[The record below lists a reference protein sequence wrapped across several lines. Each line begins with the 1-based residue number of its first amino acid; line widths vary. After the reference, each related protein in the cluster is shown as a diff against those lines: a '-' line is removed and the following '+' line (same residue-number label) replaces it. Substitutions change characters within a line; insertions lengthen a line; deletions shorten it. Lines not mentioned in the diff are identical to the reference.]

1 MTTGLFCWAGAG
13 ADIGINLS
21 ETIWHLDCACLG
33 NQGTGNKVASLQ
45 HNLTAPLRFLVE
57 TPSSLFPWVAVFL
70 AAGIGFWFSLY
81 AEPGFGFYFCAALCV
96 GGGIG
101 LRLFGAEI
109 FHPIAVA
116 IGCMALGVLAA
127 GVRGHLQ
134 ASPMLDFRYYGP
146 VQGRIIDIDRSQSD
160 KLRVTLDQ
168 VVLERTSPAR
178 TPATVRVSLHE
189 EKGYFDPIPGMTV
202 VMTAMLAAPEG
213 PAEPG
218 GFDFRRMA
226 YFDRLGAVGYT
237 RTPVLVMEMPLGG
250 AQAVNRVR
258 TYLSNAIMA
267 AVPGDS
273 GAFASGVMTGD
284 RSGISLDTVQA
295 LRDSNLAH
303 LLAISG
309 MNMAFITG
317 FVFALIRYGVALVPA
332 LALRLNS
339 KKVAAIFALAVAAFY
354 LALSGSNVATERA
367 FITVVVMLS
376 AILID
381 RRALSLRTV
390 AISAF
395 ILLVWQ
401 PESLLEPGFQMSYAA
416 TVALIWGFG
425 IFQNQIV
432 REKIPRWT
440 MPIFTLVMSSAIA
453 GAATAPFA
461 AAHFNRLT
469 GYGLLANLLTV
480 PVMGAVVMP
489 AGAVAALL
497 APFGLAWLPLWVMDL
512 GSRWI
517 LWIAHWIASLD
528 GAVSGVHSPPA
539 LFLPV
544 LSVGA
549 LWVILF
555 QGRVRA
561 LGAVPIILAFVAWG
575 MAGRPA
581 MLISSDAVLVGLL
594 EQDGR
599 AMSSAKGAG
608 FSADS
613 WLENDGDLA
622 EQDVAAAR
630 IGFTGPKGQRS
641 FVIEGVRGIHLKG
654 KAAEGALADAC
665 GKADF
670 VVIAARVKAPPIG
683 CTVIDQGFLRK
694 TGAIAVWSKPEGLL
708 IQPALSAK
716 RLWTMPSVSLA
727 DMPILSAHK
736 LSVVAADP

>member
-1 MTTGLFCWAGAG
+1 MA
-13 ADIGINLS
+13 I
-21 ETIWHLDCACLG
+21 
-33 NQGTGNKVASLQ
+33 
-45 HNLTAPLRFLVE
+45 
-57 TPSSLFPWVAVFL
+57 
-70 AAGIGFWFSLY
+70 
-81 AEPGFGFYFCAALCV
+81 
-96 GGGIG
+96 
-101 LRLFGAEI
+101 
-109 FHPIAVA
+109 A
-116 IGCMALGVLAA
+116 IGCTAFGVLCA
-127 GVRGHLQ
+127 GLRGHLQ

-146 VQGRIIDIDRSQSD
+146 VEGRIIEIDRSQSD
-160 KLRVTLDQ
+160 KLRLTLDQ

-178 TPATVRVSLHE
+178 TPAKVRVSLH
-189 EKGYFDPIPGMTV
+189 GDQDHLHPIPGMTV

-226 YFDRLGAVGYT
+226 FFERLGAVGYT
-237 RTPVLVMEMPLGG
+237 RTPVLVMAEPAEGG
-250 AQAVNRVR
+250 QVVNRLR
-258 TYLSNAIMA
+258 SYLSNAMMA
-267 AVPGDS
+267 AVPGQS

-284 RSGISLDTVQA
+284 QSGISRDTVQA
-295 LRDSNLAH
+295 LRNSNLSH

-317 FVFALIRYGVALVPA
+317 FVFALIRYGVALVPP
-332 LALRLNS
+332 LALRINS
-339 KKVAAIFALAVAAFY
+339 KKVAAIFALFVAAFY

-367 FITVVVMLS
+367 FITVVVMLG
-376 AILID
+376 AVLID

-395 ILLVWQ
+395 LLLAWQ
-401 PESLLEPGFQMSYAA
+401 PESLLAPGFQMSYAA

-425 IFQNQIV
+425 LFQNQII

-440 MPIFTLVMSSAIA
+440 MPIFTLVMSSVIA

-469 GYGLLANLLTV
+469 GYGLVANLLTV

-497 APFGLAWLPLWVMDL
+497 APFGLAGVALWVMDM

-517 LWIAHWIASLD
+517 LWVAHWIASLD
-528 GAVSGVHSPPA
+528 GAVTGVYSPPA

-544 LSVGA
+544 LSIGA

-561 LGAVPIILAFVAWG
+561 WGAMPIAAAFLAWG
-575 MAGRPA
+575 VAGRPA
-581 MLISSDAVLVGLL
+581 MLISSDAVLVGVLGA
-594 EQDGR
+594 EGR

-630 IGFTGPKGQRS
+630 VGFAGPKGARS
-641 FVIEGVRGIHLKG
+641 FNLAGVKGIHLKG
-654 KAAEGALADAC
+654 KAAISLLTDAC
-665 GKADF
+665 GRADF
-670 VVIAARVKAPPIG
+670 VIIAAGVKNAPAG
-683 CTVIDQGFLRK
+683 CQVIDEGFLRK
-694 TGAIAVWSKPEGLL
+694 TGAIAVWAKADGLVMM
-708 IQPALSAK
+708 PALHAK
-716 RLWTMPSVSLA
+716 RLWTAPAVSLDA
-727 DMPILSAHK
+727 LPMLSARK
-736 LSVVAADP
+736 LAAVATDP

>member
-1 MTTGLFCWAGAG
+1 MAT
-13 ADIGINLS
+13 
-21 ETIWHLDCACLG
+21 
-33 NQGTGNKVASLQ
+33 
-45 HNLTAPLRFLVE
+45 LTHRIAAPLRFLVE
-57 TPSSLFPWVAVFL
+57 TPASLFPWCAVFL
-70 AAGIGFWFSLY
+70 AVGIGFWFSLSV
-81 AEPGFGFYFCAALCV
+81 EPGLGFYSLAVLALFVCIGVRLKAAEL
-96 GGGIG
+96 
-101 LRLFGAEI
+101 
-109 FHPIAVA
+109 FHPVAVA
-116 IGCMALGVLAA
+116 LGCIAFGLLAA
-127 GVRGHLQ
+127 GLRGHLR

-146 VQGRIIDIDRSQSD
+146 VEGRIIDIDRSQSD
-160 KLRVTLDQ
+160 KLRLTLDQ
-168 VVLERTSPAR
+168 VVLERTSPVR
-178 TPATVRVSLHE
+178 TPATVRVSLH
-189 EKGYFDPIPGMTV
+189 GNQDHLQPIPGMMV

-237 RTPVLVMEMPLGG
+237 RTPVLVMAMPEGG
-250 AQAVNRVR
+250 AQLVNRMR
-258 TYLSNAIMA
+258 TALSNAIMA

-284 RSGISLDTVQA
+284 QSGISRDTVQA
-295 LRDSNLAH
+295 LRNSNLSH

-317 FVFALIRYGVALVPA
+317 FVFALIRYGVALIPP
-332 LALRLNS
+332 LALRVNS
-339 KKVAAIFALAVAAFY
+339 KKVAAVFALAVAAFY

-367 FITVVVMLS
+367 FITVVVMLG
-376 AILID
+376 AVLID

-395 ILLVWQ
+395 VLLAWQ

-425 IFQNQIV
+425 MFQNQIV
-432 REKIPRWT
+432 RERIPRWT
-440 MPIFTLVMSSAIA
+440 MPIFTLVMSSVIA

-469 GYGLLANLLTV
+469 GYGLVANLLTV

-497 APFGLAWLPLWVMDL
+497 APFGLAWLPLWVMDM

-517 LWIAHWIASLD
+517 LWVAHWIASLD

-539 LFLPV
+539 MFLPV

-561 LGAVPIILAFVAWG
+561 WGAVPIAVAFVAWG
-575 MAGRPA
+575 VAGRPA
-581 MLISSDAVLVGLL
+581 MLISSDAVLVGIMGA
-594 EQDGR
+594 EGR
-599 AMSSAKGAG
+599 AMSSVKGAG

-622 EQDVAAAR
+622 KQDVAAAR
-630 IGFTGPKGQRS
+630 LGFEGAKGARS
-641 FVIEGVRGIHLKG
+641 FAIGAVRGIHLKG
-654 KAAEGALADAC
+654 KAAAGLLADAC

-670 VVIAARVKAPPIG
+670 VVIAARVKVVPAG
-683 CTVIDQGFLRK
+683 CQVIDEDFLRK
-694 TGAIAVWSKPEGLL
+694 TGAIAVWDKPEGLVMT
-708 IQPALSAK
+708 PALNAK
-716 RLWTMPSVSLA
+716 RLWTVPTASLA
-727 DMPILSAHK
+727 ALPILSAHK
-736 LSVVAADP
+736 PAVVVAGD

>member
-1 MTTGLFCWAGAG
+1 VAT
-13 ADIGINLS
+13 LS
-21 ETIWHLDCACLG
+21 H
-33 NQGTGNKVASLQ
+33 S
-45 HNLTAPLRFLVE
+45 LTAPLRFLLE
-57 TPSSLFPWVAVFL
+57 TPASLFPWSAVFL
-70 AAGIGFWFSLY
+70 ATGIGLWFSLEV
-81 AEPGFGFYFCAALCV
+81 EPGLLFYGLAGLCLAICIV
-96 GGGIG
+96 VR
-101 LRLFGAEI
+101 LRGPEL
-109 FHPIAVA
+109 FHPLVVA
-116 IGCMALGVLAA
+116 SGCVALGVLAA
-127 GVRGHLQ
+127 GLRGHLQ

-146 VQGRIIDIDRSQSD
+146 VEGRIIDIDRSQSD
-160 KLRVTLDQ
+160 KLRITLDQ
-168 VVLERTSPAR
+168 VVLERTSPER
-178 TPATVRVSLHE
+178 TPATVRVSLHGE
-189 EKGYFDPIPGMTV
+189 QAHLTPIPGMTV

-237 RTPVLVMEMPLGG
+237 RTPVLVLAKAEGG
-250 AQAVNRVR
+250 AQMINRVR

-284 RSGISLDTVQA
+284 QSGISRDTVVA
-295 LRDSNLAH
+295 LRNSNLAH

-317 FVFALIRYGVALVPA
+317 FVFALIRYGMALVPR
-332 LALRLNS
+332 LALRVNS
-339 KKVAAIFALAVAAFY
+339 KKVAALFALAVAAFY
-354 LALSGSNVATERA
+354 LALSGANLATERA
-367 FITVVVMLS
+367 FITVVVMLG
-376 AILID
+376 AVLMD

-395 ILLVWQ
+395 VLLLWQ

-425 IFQNQIV
+425 MFQNQIV
-432 REKIPRWT
+432 RERIPRWT
-440 MPIFTLVMSSAIA
+440 MPIFTLVMSSVIA

-469 GYGLLANLLTV
+469 GYGLVANLLTV

-497 APFGLAWLPLWVMDL
+497 APFGLAGLPLWVMDM

-528 GAVSGVHSPPA
+528 GAVSGVHTPPA
-539 LFLPV
+539 MFLPV
-544 LSVGA
+544 LTLGA

-555 QGRVRA
+555 QGKVRA
-561 LGAVPIILAFVAWG
+561 WGLVPILVAFVAWG
-575 MAGRPA
+575 AAGRPA
-581 MLISSDAVLVGLL
+581 LLISSDAVLVGLL
-594 EQDGR
+594 GDEGR
-599 AMSSAKGAG
+599 AMSSAKGAR

-622 EQDVAAAR
+622 LQEDAAGR
-630 IGFTGPKGQRS
+630 LGFNGPKGQRS
-641 FVIEGVRGIHLKG
+641 FVLAGLRGIHLKG
-654 KAAEGALADAC
+654 KAAEGLLTEAC

-670 VVIAARVKAPPIG
+670 VIIAARVSTAPPG
-683 CTVIDQGFLRK
+683 CRVIDEGVLRK
-694 TGAIAVWSKPEGLL
+694 TGAMAVWAKPEGLV
-708 IQPALSAK
+708 IEPALNAK
-716 RLWTMPSVSLA
+716 RLWTVPSASVA
-727 DMPILSAHK
+727 DVPILLARK
-736 LSVVAADP
+736 SVQLTTDQ

>member
-1 MTTGLFCWAGAG
+1 MPPSKLALISLTFVIILAGLC
-13 ADIGINLS
+13 
-21 ETIWHLDCACLG
+21 
-33 NQGTGNKVASLQ
+33 
-45 HNLTAPLRFLVE
+45 
-57 TPSSLFPWVAVFL
+57 
-70 AAGIGFWFSLY
+70 
-81 AEPGFGFYFCAALCV
+81 LCV
-96 GGGIG
+96 CTG
-101 LRLFGAEI
+101 LRLRGAEVY
-109 FHPIAVA
+109 HPLAVA
-116 IGCMALGVLAA
+116 IGCIALGVLCA
-127 GVRGHLQ
+127 GLRGHLQ

-146 VQGRIIDIDRSQSD
+146 VEGRIIEIDRSQSD
-160 KLRVTLDQ
+160 KLRLTLDQ
-168 VVLERTSPAR
+168 VVLERTSPPR
-178 TPATVRVSLHE
+178 TPATVRVSLH
-189 EKGYFDPIPGMTV
+189 GDQDHLRPIPGMTV

-226 YFDRLGAVGYT
+226 YFERLGAVGYT
-237 RTPVLVMEMPLGG
+237 RTPVLVMVEPAEG
-250 AQAVNRVR
+250 AQVVNRVR
-258 TYLSNAIMA
+258 TYLSNAIMT

-317 FVFALIRYGVALVPA
+317 FVFALIRYGVALIPP
-332 LALRLNS
+332 LALRVNS
-339 KKVAAIFALAVAAFY
+339 KKVAAIFALFVAAFY

-367 FITVVVMLS
+367 FITVVVMLG
-376 AILID
+376 AVLID

-395 ILLVWQ
+395 VLLAWQ
-401 PESLLEPGFQMSYAA
+401 PESLLAPGFQMSFAA

-425 IFQNQIV
+425 MFQNQIV
-432 REKIPRWT
+432 QENVPRWT
-440 MPIFTLVMSSAIA
+440 MPIFALVMSSVIA

-469 GYGLLANLLTV
+469 GYGLVANLLTV

-497 APFGLAWLPLWVMDL
+497 APFGLAGVALWVMDM

-528 GAVSGVHSPPA
+528 GAVTGVLTPPA

-544 LSVGA
+544 LSLGA
-549 LWVILF
+549 LWLILF

-561 LGAVPIILAFVAWG
+561 WGLVPIMVAFTAWS

-581 MLISSDAVLVGLL
+581 MLISSDAVLVGVLGA
-594 EQDGR
+594 EGR

-622 EQDVAAAR
+622 EQEIAAAR
-630 IGFTGPKGQRS
+630 VGFEGPKGARS
-641 FVIEGVRGIHLKG
+641 FDLAGIKGIHLKG
-654 KAAEGALADAC
+654 KAAVGLLAEAC

-670 VVIAARVKAPPIG
+670 VIIAAQVKDVPAR
-683 CTVIDQGFLRK
+683 CQVIDEGFLRK
-694 TGAIAVWSKPEGLL
+694 TGAIAVWAQPEGLVMM
-708 IQPALSAK
+708 PALNAK
-716 RLWTMPSVSLA
+716 RLWTVPTASLA
-727 DMPILSAHK
+727 ALPMLSAHK
-736 LSVVAADP
+736 LAVVAAKK

>member
-1 MTTGLFCWAGAG
+1 M
-13 ADIGINLS
+13 
-21 ETIWHLDCACLG
+21 
-33 NQGTGNKVASLQ
+33 ASLS
-45 HNLTAPLRFLVE
+45 HSLTAHLRFLVE
-57 TPSSLFPWVAVFL
+57 TPASLFPWVAVFL
-70 AAGIGFWFSLY
+70 AVGIGFWFSLTN
-81 AEPGFGFYFCAALCV
+81 EPEFGFYALA
-96 GGGIG
+96 G
-101 LRLFGAEI
+101 LCLGVCTAIRLRGAEL
-109 FHPIAVA
+109 FHPVAVA
-116 IGCMALGVLAA
+116 FGCIALGILAA
-127 GVRGHLQ
+127 GFRGYWQ

-146 VQGRIIDIDRSQSD
+146 VEGRIIDIDRSQSD
-160 KLRVTLDQ
+160 KLRLTLDR

-178 TPATVRVSLHE
+178 TPATVRISLH
-189 EKGYFDPIPGMTV
+189 GDQDHLQPIPGMTV

-226 YFDRLGAVGYT
+226 FFDRLGAVGYT
-237 RTPVLVMEMPLGG
+237 RTPVLVMEKPVGG
-250 AQAVNRVR
+250 AQVVSRVR
-258 TYLSNAIMA
+258 TYLSNAIMT

-317 FVFALIRYGVALVPA
+317 FVFALIRYGVALVPP
-332 LALRLNS
+332 LALRVNS

-367 FITVVVMLS
+367 FITVVVMLG

-401 PESLLEPGFQMSYAA
+401 PESLSEPGFQMSFAA

-425 IFQNQIV
+425 MFQNQIV

-440 MPIFTLVMSSAIA
+440 MPIFTLVISSVIA

-461 AAHFNRLT
+461 AAHFNRMT

-497 APFGLAWLPLWVMDL
+497 APFGLAGVALWVMDL

-517 LWIAHWIASLD
+517 LWIAHWIAGLD
-528 GAVSGVHSPPA
+528 GAVSGVHSPTA
-539 LFLPV
+539 LVLPL

-561 LGAVPIILAFVAWG
+561 LGAVPIALAFLAWG
-575 MAGRPA
+575 MTGRPA
-581 MLISSDAVLVGLL
+581 MLISSDAVLVGVLGP
-594 EQDGR
+594 DGR

-608 FSADS
+608 FAADS

-622 EQDVAAAR
+622 EQETAAAR
-630 IGFTGPKGQRS
+630 AGFAGAKGARR
-641 FVIEGVRGIHLKG
+641 FAVGAVRGIHLKG
-654 KAAEGALADAC
+654 KAAEGLLADAC
-665 GKADF
+665 TEADF
-670 VVIAARVKAPPIG
+670 VIIAVRVKSPPIG
-683 CTVIDQGFLRK
+683 CTVIDEGFLRK
-694 TGAIAVWSKPEGLL
+694 TGAIAVWEKAEGLVM
-708 IQPALSAK
+708 QPALNAK
-716 RLWTMPSVSLA
+716 RLWTVPTVSLA
-727 DMPILSAHK
+727 DLPMLLSQK
-736 LSVVAADP
+736 PVVVVADQ

>member
-1 MTTGLFCWAGAG
+1 MANPL
-13 ADIGINLS
+13 
-21 ETIWHLDCACLG
+21 H
-33 NQGTGNKVASLQ
+33 
-45 HNLTAPLRFLVE
+45 HLTAPLRFLVE
-57 TPSSLFPWVAVFL
+57 TPVSLFPWVAVFL
-70 AAGIGFWFSLY
+70 AAGIGYWFSVPV
-81 AEPGFGFYFCAALCV
+81 EPGVGFYVLAAVCLGLC
-96 GGGIG
+96 IWAR
-101 LRLFGAEI
+101 LRAAELV
-109 FHPIAVA
+109 HPVAVA
-116 IGCMALGVLAA
+116 VGCVALGVLAA
-127 GVRGHLQ
+127 GLRGHLQ
-134 ASPMLDFRYYGP
+134 AAPMLDFRYYGP
-146 VQGRIIDIDRSQSD
+146 VEGRIIDIDRSQSD
-160 KLRVTLDQ
+160 KLRLTLDQ

-178 TPATVRVSLHE
+178 TPATVRVSLH
-189 EKGYFDPIPGMTV
+189 GRQDHLLPTPGMTV

-237 RTPVLVMEMPLGG
+237 RTPVLLMAEPIGG
-250 AQAVNRVR
+250 AQVVSRVR

-317 FVFALIRYGVALVPA
+317 FVFALIRYGVALVPP
-332 LALRLNS
+332 LALRVNS

-354 LALSGSNVATERA
+354 LALSGANVATERA
-367 FITVVVMLS
+367 FIMVVVMLG
-376 AILID
+376 AVLMD

-390 AISAF
+390 AISACA
-395 ILLVWQ
+395 LLVWQ
-401 PESLLEPGFQMSYAA
+401 PESLLEPGFQMSFAA

-425 IFQNQIV
+425 LFQNQIV
-432 REKIPRWT
+432 RERIPRWT
-440 MPIFTLVMSSAIA
+440 MPIFTLVMSSVIA

-461 AAHFNRLT
+461 AAHFNRMT
-469 GYGLLANLLTV
+469 GYGLMANLLTV

-497 APFGLAWLPLWVMDL
+497 APFGLAGLPLWVMDL

-517 LWIAHWIASLD
+517 LWIAHWIASLE

-561 LGAVPIILAFVAWG
+561 MGLVPVAVAFVAWG
-575 MAGRPA
+575 MADRPTV
-581 MLISSDAVLVGLL
+581 LISSDAVLVGLMGD
-594 EQDGR
+594 DGR

-622 EQDVAAAR
+622 EQLDAAAR
-630 IGFTGPKGQRS
+630 SGFAGPKGQRR
-641 FVIEGVRGIHLKG
+641 FEVAGVRGIHLKG
-654 KAAEGALADAC
+654 KGADALLADAC
-665 GKADF
+665 ATADL
-670 VVIAARVKAPPIG
+670 VIIAARVKDAPTG
-683 CTVIDQGFLRK
+683 CKVIDEGFLRK
-694 TGAIAVWSKPEGLL
+694 TGALALWAEGDGLVME
-708 IQPALSAK
+708 PALNAK
-716 RLWTMPSVSLA
+716 RLWTAPSASLA
-727 DMPILSAHK
+727 PLPMLSARK
-736 LSVVAADP
+736 AAMVLADQ

>member
-1 MTTGLFCWAGAG
+1 MA
-13 ADIGINLS
+13 NLTHS
-21 ETIWHLDCACLG
+21 
-33 NQGTGNKVASLQ
+33 
-45 HNLTAPLRFLVE
+45 LTAPLRVLAE
-57 TPSSLFPWVAVFL
+57 TPASLFPWVAVFL
-70 AAGIGFWFSLY
+70 ATGIGYWFSVSV
-81 AEPGFGFYFCAALCV
+81 EPGVTFYSFGTICLCTCIAV
-96 GGGIG
+96 R
-101 LRLFGAEI
+101 LRGAEI
-109 FHPIAVA
+109 YHPVAVA
-116 IGCMALGVLAA
+116 FGCVALGVLCA
-127 GVRGHLQ
+127 GLRGHLQ

-146 VQGRIIDIDRSQSD
+146 VEGRIIDIDRSQSD
-160 KLRVTLDQ
+160 KLRLTLDQ
-168 VVLERTSPAR
+168 VVLERIAPAR
-178 TPATVRVSLHE
+178 TPATVRVSLH
-189 EKGYFDPIPGMTV
+189 GDQGHLRPIPGMIV

-237 RTPVLVMEMPLGG
+237 RTPVLVMAEPAEG
-250 AQAVNRVR
+250 AQVVNRLR
-258 TYLSNAIMA
+258 TYLSNAIMT
-267 AVPGDS
+267 AVPGQS

-284 RSGISLDTVQA
+284 QSGISSDTVQA
-295 LRDSNLAH
+295 LRSSNLSH

-317 FVFALIRYGVALVPA
+317 FVFALIRYGVALIPP
-332 LALRLNS
+332 LALRVNS
-339 KKVAAIFALAVAAFY
+339 KKVAAIFALFVAAFY

-367 FITVVVMLS
+367 FITVVVMLG
-376 AILID
+376 AVLMD

-395 ILLVWQ
+395 VLLLWQ
-401 PESLLEPGFQMSYAA
+401 PESLLAPGFQMSYAA

-425 IFQNQIV
+425 LFQNQIV
-432 REKIPRWT
+432 REKLPRWT
-440 MPIFTLVMSSAIA
+440 MPLFTLVMSSVIA

-469 GYGLLANLLTV
+469 EYGLIANLLTV

-497 APFGLAWLPLWVMDL
+497 APFGLAGVALWVMDM

-528 GAVSGVHSPPA
+528 GAVSGVYAPPA

-544 LSVGA
+544 LSIGA

-561 LGAVPIILAFVAWG
+561 WGLVPMAVAFTAWG
-575 MAGRPA
+575 MAGRPS
-581 MLISSDAVLVGLL
+581 MLISSDAVLVGMLGT
-594 EQDGR
+594 EGR

-630 IGFTGPKGQRS
+630 AGFNGPKGARS
-641 FVIEGVRGIHLKG
+641 FDLAGVKGIHLKG
-654 KAAEGALADAC
+654 KSAMGLLAEAC
-665 GKADF
+665 SKADF
-670 VVIAARVKAPPIG
+670 VVIAARVTDAPAG
-683 CTVIDQGFLRK
+683 CKVIDEAFLRQ
-694 TGAIAVWSKPEGLL
+694 TGALALWAKPEGLVM
-708 IQPALSAK
+708 QPALNAK
-716 RLWTMPSVSLA
+716 RLWTVPTASLA
-727 DMPILSAHK
+727 DLPMLTPKTLTTAK
-736 LSVVAADP
+736 P

>member
-1 MTTGLFCWAGAG
+1 MA
-13 ADIGINLS
+13 NLS
-21 ETIWHLDCACLG
+21 DA
-33 NQGTGNKVASLQ
+33 
-45 HNLTAPLRFLVE
+45 LTTPLRFLAE
-57 TPSSLFPWVAVFL
+57 TPASLFPWVAVFL
-70 AAGIGFWFSLY
+70 AAGIGFWFSLT
-81 AEPGFGFYFCAALCV
+81 AEPGVGFYSLVGLCLCACT
-96 GGGIG
+96 G
-101 LRLFGAEI
+101 LRMRGAEV
-109 FHPIAVA
+109 FHPLAIA
-116 IGCMALGVLAA
+116 IGCIALGVLCA
-127 GVRGHLQ
+127 GLRGHLQ

-146 VQGRIIDIDRSQSD
+146 VEGRIIEIDRSQAD
-160 KLRVTLDQ
+160 KLRLTLDQ

-178 TPATVRVSLHE
+178 TPDKVRISLH
-189 EKGYFDPIPGMTV
+189 GNQDHLHPIPGMTV

-226 YFDRLGAVGYT
+226 YFERLGAVGYT
-237 RTPVLVMEMPLGG
+237 RTPVLVMAKPAEG
-250 AQAVNRVR
+250 AQVVNRLR
-258 TYLSNAIMA
+258 TYLSNAMMA
-267 AVPGDS
+267 AVPGQS

-284 RSGISLDTVQA
+284 QSAISRDTVQA
-295 LRDSNLAH
+295 LRNSNLSH

-317 FVFALIRYGVALVPA
+317 FVFVLIRYGVALVPP
-332 LALRLNS
+332 LALRVNS
-339 KKVAAIFALAVAAFY
+339 KKLAAVFALFVAAFY

-367 FITVVVMLS
+367 FITVVVMLG
-376 AILID
+376 AVLMD

-390 AISAF
+390 AISAAV
-395 ILLVWQ
+395 LLLWQ
-401 PESLLEPGFQMSYAA
+401 PESLLAPGFQMSYAA

-425 IFQNQIV
+425 VFQNQII

-440 MPIFTLVMSSAIA
+440 MPIFALVLSSVIA

-469 GYGLLANLLTV
+469 GYGLVANLLTV

-497 APFGLAWLPLWVMDL
+497 APFGLAGVALWVMDM

-528 GAVSGVHSPPA
+528 GAVSGVHSPSA
-539 LFLPV
+539 LVLPV
-544 LSVGA
+544 LSIGA

-561 LGAVPIILAFVAWG
+561 WGLVPVALAFTAWG
-575 MAGRPA
+575 MTGRPA

-594 EQDGR
+594 GPEGR

-622 EQDVAAAR
+622 PQDIAAAR
-630 IGFTGPKGQRS
+630 AGFEGPKGARG
-641 FVIEGVRGIHLKG
+641 FDLAGVRGIHLKG
-654 KAAEGALADAC
+654 KAAMGLLAQAC
-665 GKADF
+665 DNADF
-670 VVIAARVKAPPIG
+670 VIIAARVTDAPAG
-683 CTVIDQGFLRK
+683 CQMIDEGFLRK
-694 TGAIAVWSKPEGLL
+694 TGSLAVWAQPEGLL
-708 IQPALSAK
+708 LQPALNAK
-716 RLWTMPSVSLA
+716 RLWTAPAASLDA
-727 DMPILSAHK
+727 LPMLSARK
-736 LSVVAADP
+736 LAVVATDP

>member
-1 MTTGLFCWAGAG
+1 MTHT
-13 ADIGINLS
+13 
-21 ETIWHLDCACLG
+21 
-33 NQGTGNKVASLQ
+33 
-45 HNLTAPLRFLVE
+45 LTAPLRFLVE
-57 TPSSLFPWVAVFL
+57 TPASLFPWVAVFL
-70 AAGIGFWFSLY
+70 SGGIGFWFSLSV
-81 AEPGFGFYFCAALCV
+81 EPGYGFYCSVGFCLC
-96 GGGIG
+96 
-101 LRLFGAEI
+101 LCSAFRLWGAEL
-109 FHPIAVA
+109 FHPVAVA

-127 GVRGHLQ
+127 GLRGQLQ
-134 ASPMLDFRYYGP
+134 ATPMLDFRYYGP
-146 VQGRIIDIDRSQSD
+146 VEGRIVDIDRSQSD
-160 KLRVTLDQ
+160 KLRLTLDR

-178 TPATVRVSLHE
+178 TPAKVRISLH
-189 EKGYFDPIPGMTV
+189 GDQDHLNPVPGMSV
-202 VMTAMLAAPEG
+202 VMTAMLSAPEG

-237 RTPVLVMEMPLGG
+237 RTPVLVMAMPEDGEQL
-250 AQAVNRVR
+250 VSRVR
-258 TYLSNAIMA
+258 TFLSNAIMT

-317 FVFALIRYGVALVPA
+317 FVFALIRYGVALIPP
-332 LALRLNS
+332 LALRVNS

-367 FITVVVMLS
+367 FITVVVMLG
-376 AILID
+376 AVLID

-395 ILLVWQ
+395 VLLAWQ

-425 IFQNQIV
+425 LFQNQIV

-440 MPIFTLVMSSAIA
+440 MPIFTLVMSSVIA

-469 GYGLLANLLTV
+469 GYGLVANLLTV

-497 APFGLAWLPLWVMDL
+497 APFGLAWLPLWVMDM

-517 LWIAHWIASLD
+517 LWVAHWIASLD
-528 GAVSGVHSPPA
+528 GAVSGVPTPPEWFLPA
-539 LFLPV
+539 L
-544 LSVGA
+544 SIGA

-561 LGAVPIILAFVAWG
+561 LGAVPVALAFVAWG
-575 MAGRPA
+575 LQDRPA
-581 MLISSDAVLVGLL
+581 MLISSDAVQVGLL
-594 EQDGR
+594 GDQGR

-622 EQDVAAAR
+622 AQDEASAR
-630 IGFTGPKGQRS
+630 TGFAGPKGARS
-641 FVIEGVRGIHLKG
+641 FTVQGVRGIHLKG
-654 KAAEGALADAC
+654 KAAESLLADAC
-665 GKADF
+665 TKADF
-670 VVIAARVKAPPIG
+670 VIIAARVKANPPG
-683 CTVIDQGFLRK
+683 CQVIDEAFLRK
-694 TGAIAVWSKPEGLL
+694 TGAIAVWKTAAGLVMM
-708 IQPALSAK
+708 PALNAK
-716 RLWTMPSVSLA
+716 RLWTVPTAS
-727 DMPILSAHK
+727 LSALPVLAAQK
-736 LSVVAADP
+736 STIVAADP